1 MLAGAEGLSKDE
13 RVVVE
18 VRRIRPE
25 DAMTLKTVRLAAL
38 LESRSAFGSTYA
50 DEVLRSDEEWAES
63 ARAGS
68 IGPDRVIFFAIVDDK
83 VAGLI
88 GGYRANHSAPTV
100 DLVSMWTAPMVRRSG
115 FGRKLI
121 EAVLRWAT
129 ELGATSVELW
139 VTRGNNLAQSLY
151 EAIGFRETG
160 EHQTLPSDPCKDEI
174 RMTLRLW
181 GDAGP

>member
-1 MLAGAEGLSKDE
+1 M
-13 RVVVE
+13 VVE
-18 VRRIRPE
+18 VRRIRPD

-38 LESRSAFGSTYA
+38 LESPSAFGSTYA
-50 DEVLRSDEEWAES
+50 DEVLRSDEEWAER

-68 IGPDRVIFFAIVDDK
+68 IGLDRVIFFAIVDNK
-83 VAGLI
+83 VAGLV
-88 GGYRANHSAPTV
+88 GGNRANPNAPTV
-100 DLVSMWTAPMVRRSG
+100 DLVSMWTAPMVRRCG
-115 FGRKLI
+115 FGRRLI

-139 VTRGNNLAQSLY
+139 VTRGNLAHGLY

-160 EHQTLPSDPCKDEI
+160 EHQALPSDPCKDGI
-174 RMTLRLW
+174 RMTLSLW